1 MIKTKIFLQGFGKPG
16 IDYQINKWLAK
27 HPDYIVVDIKLQ
39 SNVVDDVDSYWV
51 FRDAL
56 VIYKEYENQKEKR
69 NAGKSANH

>member
-27 HPDYIVVDIKLQ
+27 HPDYIVVDVKFQ
-39 SNVVDDVDSYWV
+39 SSVVGADDGVNYSV

-56 VIYKEYENQKEKR
+56 VIYREYENV
-69 NAGKSANH
+69 

>member
-1 MIKTKIFLQGFGKPG
+1 MKDPALTIKSMIKTKIFMEDFERPS
-16 IDYQINKWLAK
+16 IDDQINKWIAK

-56 VIYKEYENQKEKR
+56 VIYQEYEK
-69 NAGKSANH
+69 